1 MSSTAP
7 RRSARLAEKH
17 YKTTL
22 KSTLDM
28 LEWYQLRVLEATNR
42 EEKVWRV
49 NNFINYIISA
59 LTGPYAV
66 QSFIDSVLS
75 IRDIRDLWAKKCLV
89 LIRSVVKH
97 PSKNQ
102 HYNSN
107 LLRSCYILLSILEQM
122 NFNAL
127 AQDTK

>member
-7 RRSARLAEKH
+7 RRSARLAEKR
-17 YKTTL
+17 YKASL

-49 NNFINYIISA
+49 NNFINYIISC

-66 QSFIDSVLS
+66 QSLIDSALS

-102 HYNSN
+102 RYNSN

-127 AQDTK
+127 AQETT